1 MTGVATD
8 LEDIWLNAIEK
19 HLNIQKKDLTRFKVS
34 ICVILGFKVRVKQ

>member
-19 HLNIQKKDLTRFKVS
+19 HLEIQKKDLNRFKVS
-34 ICVILGFKVRVKQ
+34 IGVILGSGKTLP